1 MSHHTQATGSVR
13 ARRRRRTIAAVAA
26 LSTFAA
32 VLPAGLAQAADTT
45 APVVTIIKRPAL
57 VKGTTLTT
65 DEYSGDPEFPA
76 WYSSVDASISW
87 SATDAGGVCGYSLY
101 RQPAGDDPSPIFENQ
116 MVTKYTVPLGEY
128 DGTFGGGSFVTT
140 SYFVTATDCAGN
152 VSAPASVSARMQ
164 TIQDDGSTSLFPNG
178 TLTYTGTW
186 TASSCTC
193 WSALTTRK
201 TTAKNASATYTTD
214 FVAGQYVGLVMAT
227 GPDRGKFDVYVDGAR
242 ITTVNTYSATKANR
256 KVVWVRKMG
265 AGTHTI
271 TIVNLATAGR
281 PRIDLDAVILS

>member
-1 MSHHTQATGSVR
+1 MSHHTRSDGSMR
-13 ARRRRRTIAAVAA
+13 SSRRRAIAAITA
-26 LSTFAA
+26 LSTLAA
-32 VLPAGLAQAADTT
+32 LVPAGSAQAADTA
-45 APVVTIIKRPAL
+45 APVVTIIKRPAF

-65 DEYSGDPEFPA
+65 SEYSGDPESPA
-76 WYSSVDASISW
+76 WYSSIDGSISW
-87 SATDAGGVCGYSLY
+87 SATDAGGICGYSLY
-101 RQPAGDDPSPIFENQ
+101 RQPAGDEPSPIFENR

-128 DGTFGGGSFVTT
+128 DGTFGGGSVLTA

-164 TIQDDGSTSLFPNG
+164 AIQDDGSTSLFPNG
-178 TLTYTGTW
+178 TITYTGAW
-186 TASSCTC
+186 SVSSCTC

-201 TTAKNASATYTTD
+201 ATAKNASAAFTTT
-214 FVAGQYVGLVMAT
+214 FAAGQYVGLVMAT
-227 GPDRGKFDVYVDGAR
+227 GPDRGKFDVYVDGKR
-242 ITTVNTYSATKANR
+242 ITTVNTYAAAKGNR